1 MRIRSVSFNGI
12 GGLRDGRVDFP
23 VVPVVALAG
32 PNGTGKSKLLAAI
45 LSFWSGVMPFPAD
58 TVNATVRLEVSFS
71 AAERIA
77 LDELSLQVGW
87 GESTCPEEATLISRQ
102 HIGGF
107 SRESSPPMS
116 VISSFLAVPAFV
128 QKHRSLDLVYLPA
141 ERRLLAP
148 NNTSIELDQLTE
160 LVSFQKTAESR
171 TSVQNYGRLDDQ
183 EFERFAAALSVASQ
197 LAPDPDGPLENT
209 NSLPDPDDSVTSR
222 IDWNQFS
229 RTINDL
235 IFPKKLL
242 PLTQSHPSRLRIRVL
257 SGECHYVPD
266 LSSGERQALVII
278 SRVLRAG
285 AGDSSILIDEPDAY
299 LHPQLSQRL
308 IAALSLGIG
317 SQGQLIVAT
326 HSPAILDA
334 LPTNA
339 ILRLSHD
346 KPVAPVGSESDRMQM
361 YQETGFRASA
371 ITQSDLLLVTEGD
384 SDGILL
390 QSLLPKLSKASIITG
405 HGRAGVINRVK
416 NLVSYDLPVIGTVD
430 RDVSPP
436 ALDDPKVAS
445 QVIVW
450 PTADVEGLFLSDD
463 TALQVMID
471 NKLVKASHRDLDSL
485 RALIASL
492 YESQRDNV
500 IAELAK
506 NTLRNSEILKWP
518 KSRGDDP
525 LGRLQSFV
533 SSVAP
538 IEQSEVDSAVD
549 QATKA
554 WNDNAMTPWLLV
566 RGKYIIGDL
575 VSEATDMRTGAAF
588 LEAVAV
594 HEPKL
599 KGIEAFSI
607 RVDDYL

>member
-1 MRIRSVSFNGI
+1 M
-12 GGLRDGRVDFP
+12 
-23 VVPVVALAG
+23 PVVALAG

-45 LSFWSGVMPFPAD
+45 LSFWSGVMPTPTDA
-58 TVNATVRLEVSFS
+58 VNATVRLQVTFS
-71 AAERIA
+71 PAERTA
-77 LDELSLQVGW
+77 LDQLSREVAW
-87 GESTCPEEATLISRQ
+87 GESSCPEEVTFISRQ

-107 SRESSPPMS
+107 SRESVPNTS
-116 VISSFLAVPAFV
+116 VLASFLNISAFV
-128 QKHRSLDLVYLPA
+128 QKQRSLDLVYLPA
-141 ERRLLAP
+141 ERRLLAT

-197 LAPDPDGPLENT
+197 LAPDDDSQEDAGHVA
-209 NSLPDPDDSVTSR
+209 DPDDSITSR
-222 IDWNQFS
+222 IDWKQFS
-229 RTINDL
+229 ETVNDL
-235 IFPKKLL
+235 IFPKRIL
-242 PLTQSHPSRLRIRVL
+242 PLSKNHPSRLRIRVP
-257 SGECHYVPD
+257 SGESHYVPD

-285 AGDSSILIDEPDAY
+285 AGDASILIDEPDAY

-308 IAALSLGIG
+308 IAALTLGIG
-317 SQGQLIVAT
+317 PEGQLIVAT

-346 KPVAPVGSESDRMQM
+346 KEVTPVGSESDRMQM

-390 QSLLPKLSKASIITG
+390 QSLVPKLSKASIITG
-405 HGRAGVINRVK
+405 YGRAGVINRVK
-416 NLVSYDLPVIGTVD
+416 NLLSYDLPVIGTVD

-436 ALDDPKVAS
+436 TLDDPKVAS
-445 QVIVW
+445 QIIVW
-450 PTADVEGLFLSDD
+450 PAADVEGLFLSDIA
-463 TALQVMID
+463 ALEVMIA
-471 NKLVKASHRDLDSL
+471 NKLVKSDYRDLDIL
-485 RALIASL
+485 RSFIISL
-492 YESQRDNV
+492 YDAQKDNV

-506 NTLRNSEILKWP
+506 NTLRTSEILRWP

-525 LGRLQSFV
+525 LKRLHSFA

-538 IEQSEVDSAVD
+538 IEKSVIDDAIAN
-549 QATKA
+549 ATKA
-554 WNDNAMTPWLLV
+554 WNDNAQNPWVLV

-575 VSEATDMRTGAAF
+575 VSEASDIRTAAAF

-599 KGIEAFSI
+599 KGVEAFTK
-607 RVDDYL
+607 RVDEYL